1 MTSARRP
8 MPVAEISL
16 VLATLAVAML
26 TGCRQTAAPA
36 PSYPAT
42 KKGDVVDDYAGTKVA
57 DPYRWME
64 SLDSKDVSDWVA
76 ASNAVTEPYLNSLPL
91 RGHFKT
97 RLTELWNYPRSGV
110 PVVEGGHIFYARN
123 TGLQKQAPVF
133 MRAAV
138 DAPPA
143 MIIDPNVISSDGS
156 LSLSE
161 WQPSPNG

>member
-64 SLDSKDVSDWVA
+64 DLDSKDVADWVA
-76 ASNAVTEPYLNSLPL
+76 AENRVTFDYLGKLPM
-91 RGHFKT
+91 RQHFKQ
-97 RLTELWNYPRSGV
+97 RITELWNYPKVSV
-110 PVVEGGHIFYARN
+110 PVREGGRYFFQKN
-123 TGLQKQAPVF
+123 SGLEQ
-133 MRAAV
+133 
-138 DAPPA
+138 
-143 MIIDPNVISSDGS
+143 I
-156 LSLSE
+156 
-161 WQPSPNG
+161 